1 MAHSKNIEIFL
12 QYNCRIVIFDRK
24 VFIKLATLAG
34 RRTEYSCRQGE
45 IVWPL
50 IHKNLNL
57 LGRPLVYFMF
67 FRIG

>member
-1 MAHSKNIEIFL
+1 MAHSKNIEICL

-50 IHKNLNL
+50 IHKN
-57 LGRPLVYFMF
+57 
-67 FRIG
+67 